1 MQDQPDE
8 SGDQADLASQWQA
21 LVDTIVDGVI
31 VIDMSGTIRR
41 FNTASERLF
50 GYRAADVIGRNVRM
64 LMPSPFQ
71 EEHDGYI
78 RHYLE
83 TGEQRIIGIGR
94 EVVGLRKDGSTFPM
108 KLSVGETAR
117 NGERYFVG
125 VVHDVTE
132 DKQQIAALKRAQEL
146 AKARG
151 RQIEALARNLPGPLF
166 QRVLHPDGRITFP
179 YVSDGLRRIFKLDP
193 EAVKA
198 DSANLIAAIDPDDRP
213 GWFEAVRHSA
223 DTMSAF
229 DYEMRFT
236 GEDGAVR
243 WMHAV
248 AQPRPGE
255 DGTVIWEGVAFDVTD
270 KRAAEEQLVHVQ
282 KMEAVG
288 QLTGGIAHDF
298 NNLLTVII
306 GNLELLEAR
315 LDPGGRMHKYAR
327 QAQEAADLGAELTH
341 GLLAFARRQPLEPR
355 AIDLNDM
362 VSGLT
367 GLLRRTLGEAIQIS
381 TVLAPGLR
389 LTLAD
394 PGQVENAIINLAV
407 NARDAMPDGGVLTIE
422 TANAE
427 LVDDDAA
434 RIFDI
439 EPGRYVVLSIT
450 DTGSGMPPEVATR
463 AFEPFFTTKEVGAGT
478 GLGLSMVYGFAKQSG
493 GHARIYSET
502 GHGTTVSLYLPQV
515 AGDEATDEEQEATD
529 HSPSGSGE
537 IVLVVEDD
545 PRVRLLTSTRLEQLG
560 YAVHE
565 ASDGPEA
572 LALLEKAAHVD
583 LLFTDIVMPGGMT
596 GDELARRAVAIQ
608 PGIKVLFTSG
618 YAEAAMHGNGNLGN
632 GAGLLRKPYK
642 LADLAQKV
650 RECLEG

>member
-1 MQDQPDE
+1 MQDETDE
-8 SGDQADLASQWQA
+8 SGNRADLAGQLQA

-31 VIDMSGTIRR
+31 VIDDTGTIRR
-41 FNTASERLF
+41 FNPASERLF
-50 GYRAADVIGRNVRM
+50 GHNAEDVIGRNVRM

-78 RHYLE
+78 RRYLK

-94 EVVGLRKDGSTFPM
+94 EVVGQRKDGSTFPM
-108 KLSVGETAR
+108 KLSVGETHR
-117 NGERYFVG
+117 NGQRYFVG

-132 DKQQIAALKRAQEL
+132 SKEQIAALKAAQQV
-146 AKARG
+146 ASAREQ
-151 RQIEALARNLPGPLF
+151 QIEALARNLPGPLF
-166 QRVLHPDGRITFP
+166 QRVLHPDGSITFP
-179 YVSDGLRRIFKLDP
+179 YVSEGLGRIFGVDP
-193 EAVKA
+193 QSVKA
-198 DSANLIAAIDPDDRP
+198 DVANLVAAIDPEDRP
-213 GWFEAVRHSA
+213 GWFDAVRHSA
-223 DTMSAF
+223 ETMTAF
-229 DYEMRFT
+229 DYQMRFT
-236 GEDGAVR
+236 GADGTVR

-248 AQPRPGE
+248 AQPRPGD
-255 DGTVIWEGVAFDVTD
+255 DGVVIWDGVAFDVTD
-270 KRAAEEQLVHVQ
+270 QRMAEEQLAHAQ

-315 LDPGGRMHKYAR
+315 LDSGDKMRKYVD

-367 GLLRRTLGEAIQIS
+367 GLLRRTLGENIQIS
-381 TVLAPGLR
+381 TVLAAALR
-389 LTLAD
+389 QTMAD

-434 RIFDI
+434 KIFDI

-450 DTGSGMPPEVATR
+450 DTGTGMPQDVATR
-463 AFEPFFTTKEVGAGT
+463 AFDPFFTTKEVGAGT

-493 GHARIYSET
+493 GHARIYSEI

-515 AGDEATDEEQEATD
+515 ADAGAAEEERETVEE
-529 HSPSGSGE
+529 SPMGRGE
-537 IVLVVEDD
+537 TILVVEDD
-545 PRVRLLTSTRLEQLG
+545 PRVRLLTTTRLEQLG
-560 YAVHE
+560 YTVQE
-565 ASDGPEA
+565 ATDGPDA
-572 LALLEKAAHVD
+572 LTQLEQAVHVD

-596 GDELARRAVAIQ
+596 GDELARRAAEIQ
-608 PGIKVLFTSG
+608 PDIKVLFTSG
-618 YAEAAMHGNGNLGN
+618 YAEAAMHGNGNLAN

-650 RECLEG
+650 RASLDT